1 MRLQGNNMRK
11 LTPKMGGEREEEN
24 KGMRKQRLANTL
36 ASLGAAS
43 KEGGQERGYIV
54 TAKKTTLKEEE
65 ELEETRLKRKREAF
79 KEWTLKGKREWE
91 CKGCEEGD
99 AWKG

>member
-11 LTPKMGGEREEEN
+11 LTPKMEGEREEEN

-43 KEGGQERGYIV
+43 KEARKEDILLQRKNNVKGRGRIGGNQV
-54 TAKKTTLKEEE
+54 KK
-65 ELEETRLKRKREAF
+65 ET
-79 KEWTLKGKREWE
+79 GSI
-91 CKGCEEGD
+91 
-99 AWKG
+99 